1 MTRRLQ
7 PWEIADTIVNWI
19 VLPLA
24 AISCVGNLLAGEV
37 LHGMFAA
44 IWGGLIYSAQRQY
57 KGWRKRTNAWAKVEK
72 SDRAKFAIDV
82 LLLKSHA
89 ADGFARSYSGLLE
102 DRAIRARVCELYRDV
117 ANTWIPEDAAEKY
130 HALKAQALKTAETGD
145 PRSHLR
151 IVH

>member
-7 PWEIADTIVNWI
+7 PWEIADTIVYWI

-24 AISCVGNLLAGEV
+24 AISAVGNFLVGEL
-37 LHGMFAA
+37 LHGFFAL
-44 IWGGLIYSAQRQY
+44 IWGVLIYSAQRQY
-57 KGWRKRTNAWAKVEK
+57 RGWRARTNAWAKVEK
-72 SDRAKFAIDV
+72 NDREKFAIDV

-89 ADGFARSYSGLLE
+89 ADSCARSYGNLLQ
-102 DRAIRARVCELYRDV
+102 DPTIRARVCELYRDV
-117 ANTWIPEDAAEKY
+117 ANTWIPDDAAEKY

-145 PRSHLR
+145 PQSHLR